1 MKSETFDQPVI
12 LERPALWSQVVVWLL
27 ITITTSG
34 FVWASVAEIE
44 QAVPAMGK
52 LEPQGAVKEMKAPT
66 GGVVR
71 EIYVQDGQLVKKG
84 QLLVT
89 FDPTSPQA
97 DLDSL
102 KKLKESLVKEN
113 QFYETTVSGGSQ
125 GNGRSDLASLTRL
138 RAALIAENEF
148 YKAQIHGTNLKEL
161 ADGEFNN
168 NQQQLSAATKAEYQ
182 SRVAAAQLQIKESE
196 KKLSQT
202 QIQLATA
209 KKVVALNE
217 EILNRITPLAKEGGL
232 SQLQYQRQQQEV
244 FTRQAEVEKLTAE
257 QQRLNIEIS
266 QGKEQ
271 LQNTIAL
278 SAKDVLTKIAENQKQ
293 IAKIDVELSRV
304 RLENQKK
311 LTEID
316 GQLSKVKLAL
326 QYQELR
332 APVNGV
338 VFNLKPHSPG
348 FVAHSNE
355 PILTI
360 VPNENLVASVFLTN
374 KEIGFVEE
382 GMETDVKIQSFPE
395 REFGSIKGK
404 LVSIGSDALAPT
416 PERPFYAF
424 PAKIQ
429 LTRQSLFVNGKEL
442 PLQSGMGINCSI
454 KVRKRTV
461 LSILMN
467 MFDQKI
473 KSLESVR

>member
-1 MKSETFDQPVI
+1 
-12 LERPALWSQVVVWLL
+12 
-27 ITITTSG
+27 
-34 FVWASVAEIE
+34 
-44 QAVPAMGK
+44 
-52 LEPQGAVKEMKAPT
+52 MKAPT